1 MEVRVQASARSE
13 TTQVKMQQLEECV
26 QLNNDALYYIKIG
39 EIAEAHELL
48 HEAESILQKMIIQQQ
63 RDSIVTT
70 SQFDVDYERYFKW
83 MDVSRVLANSND
95 LSSPRSFSLFLH
107 GVWIDSG
114 IPLSTMSTDDS
125 GLATIRLI
133 VQFNFALSCHLLGI
147 QRLTGSSRS
156 DVSNSQEV
164 CQLYQMIQLAL
175 DSWAI
180 IPKSSEFGMLMLV
193 AVLNNHACIYS
204 ELDLALEH
212 ASFYWSRFN
221 TALETMIKYSRLSVS
236 NQNIKLCIY
245 FRLAVNVSL
254 FRGSIAAG
262 AA

>member
-1 MEVRVQASARSE
+1 METVQASAISE
-13 TTQVKMQQLEECV
+13 TSQEVNTQQLEECV

-48 HEAESILQKMIIQQQ
+48 HEAESILQKMMIQQQ
-63 RDSIVTT
+63 RDIGTT
-70 SQFDVDYERYFKW
+70 CQFDVDYERYFKW
-83 MDVSRVLANSND
+83 MDVSSVLATND

-114 IPLSTMSTDDS
+114 IPLSTVSTDER
-125 GLATIRLI
+125 GLASIWLI

-147 QRLTGSSRS
+147 QRLSRSRS
-156 DVSNSQEV
+156 DVSNSQQV

-175 DSWAI
+175 DSWPI

-193 AVLNNHACIYS
+193 AVLNNQACIYS
-204 ELDLALEH
+204 ELDLPLEYV
-212 ASFYWSRFN
+212 SFHWSRFN
-221 TALETMIKYSRLSVS
+221 TALETMIKYSGLSVS
-236 NQNIKLCIY
+236 NKNIKLCIY

>member
-1 MEVRVQASARSE
+1 METVQASAISE
-13 TTQVKMQQLEECV
+13 TSQEVKTQQLEECV

-48 HEAESILQKMIIQQQ
+48 HEAESMLQKMMFQQQ
-63 RDSIVTT
+63 RDIATT
-70 SQFDVDYERYFKW
+70 SSQFDVDFERYFRW
-83 MDVSRVLANSND
+83 TVVSSMLATND

-114 IPLSTMSTDDS
+114 IPLSTVSTDDR
-125 GLATIRLI
+125 GLASIWLI
-133 VQFNFALSCHLLGI
+133 VQFNFALSCHLLGV
-147 QRLTGSSRS
+147 QRLTGSRS
-156 DVSNSQEV
+156 DVSNSRQV

-175 DSWAI
+175 DSWPI
-180 IPKSSEFGMLMLV
+180 IPKSSELGMLMLA

-204 ELDLALEH
+204 ELDLPLEH
-212 ASFYWSRFN
+212 VSFYWSRFS
-221 TALETMIKYSRLSVS
+221 TALETMIKHSRLSVS
-236 NQNIKLCIY
+236 NKNIKLRIY

-254 FRGSIAAG
+254 FRGSIAAV